1 MNRFG
6 DMALTISFFA
16 IFFLF
21 GSLDYTTVFSL
32 SPYMNET
39 ALTIIALLLLVGA
52 MAKSSQIGLHS

>member
-6 DMALTISFFA
+6 DMSLTISFFS

-21 GSLDYTTVFSL
+21 GSLDYATVFSI

-52 MAKSSQIGLHS
+52 MAKSAQIGLHS